1 MPYADI
7 RESGEE
13 TVMTEPNQNF
23 TLGVGLWSLAKLT
36 SLFLVAMLACGAT
49 VAVSAQPQSGYQYH
63 LGPNDVLRVQVFGE
77 EDLTVESKVGGDGT
91 INFPLLGSV
100 PIAGKTVKELQEY
113 LTGRLA
119 EGYVR
124 SPKVTVLMV
133 RYRNFYVHGEVK
145 TPGGYPY
152 EAGLT
157 VQKAISLAGGFT
169 EKAEIR
175 KIAATR
181 VVGDR
186 ADTVILGMEAL
197 VLPDDILAVGLMQKF
212 FVSGEVKTPGR
223 YPYEPG
229 LTVQKALS
237 LAGGLTERA
246 DLAGIKLTRFKVA
259 GVETEAVAQEALVL
273 PDDML
278 AVEGLNQRQKFYIS
292 GEVRTPGQYFY
303 QPGLTIQKAL
313 TMAGGFT
320 DKADKAEVK
329 VTRFNGKTVET
340 MLLEADTVVMPDD
353 LLVVVQAKK
362 VYVNGE
368 VRSSGAF
375 PFEKGLTVHKAI
387 TMAGGFTDKAAKTST
402 KVLRSVNGEERTIEV
417 ALDAPVLPEDII
429 VVPQRF
435 F

>member
-1 MPYADI
+1 MLVN
-7 RESGEE
+7 G
-13 TVMTEPNQNF
+13 VM
-23 TLGVGLWSLAKLT
+23 
-36 SLFLVAMLACGAT
+36 VAL
-49 VAVSAQPQSGYQYH
+49 SAQPQSEYQYQ
-63 LGPNDVLRVQVFGE
+63 LGPNDVVRVQVFGE
-77 EDLTVESKVGGDGT
+77 EDLTVESKVGGDGA

-113 LTGRLA
+113 LVGRLA

-124 SPKVTVLMV
+124 SPKVMVLLV

-169 EKAEIR
+169 EKAETR

-181 VVGDR
+181 ILGDR
-186 ADTVILGMEAL
+186 AGTVILGMEAPI
-197 VLPDDILAVGLMQKF
+197 LPDDILAVAPMQKF
-212 FVSGEVKTPGR
+212 FVSGEVRTPGR

-237 LAGGLTERA
+237 MAGGLTERA
-246 DLAGIKLTRFKVA
+246 DPAGIKLTRFKEV
-259 GVETEAVAQEALVL
+259 GVETEAGTLETLVL
-273 PDDML
+273 ADDML

-362 VYVNGE
+362 IYVNGE

-402 KVLRSVNGEERTIEV
+402 KVLRSVNGEERTIDV
-417 ALDAPVLPEDII
+417 TLNASVLPEDII

>member
-1 MPYADI
+1 
-7 RESGEE
+7 
-13 TVMTEPNQNF
+13 MTQSNRSS
-23 TLGVGLWSLAKLT
+23 TLGAGLWRLAKLT
-36 SLFLVAMLACGAT
+36 CWLLVAMLVNG
-49 VAVSAQPQSGYQYH
+49 VVVPLSAQPQAGHQYQ
-63 LGPNDVLRVQVFGE
+63 LGPNDVVRIQVFGE
-77 EDLTVESKVGGDGT
+77 EDLTVESKVGGDGI
-91 INFPLLGSV
+91 INFPLVGSI

-113 LTGRLA
+113 LADRLA

-124 SPKVTVLMV
+124 SPKVTVLLV

-169 EKAEIR
+169 EKAETR

-181 VVGDR
+181 VLDDR
-186 ADTVILGMEAL
+186 AGTVILGMEAPI
-197 VLPDDILAVGLMQKF
+197 LPDDILAVGLMQKI
-212 FVSGEVKTPGR
+212 FVSGEVRTPGR

-237 LAGGLTERA
+237 MAGGLTERA
-246 DLAGIKLTRFKVA
+246 DPSGFKLTRFKEA
-259 GVETEAVAQEALVL
+259 GVETEAGTLETLVL
-273 PDDML
+273 PDDIL
-278 AVEGLNQRQKFYIS
+278 TVEGPSQRQKFYIS
-292 GEVRTPGQYFY
+292 GEVRTPGQHFY
-303 QPGLTIQKAL
+303 QAGLTIQKAL

-329 VTRFNGKTVET
+329 VTRFKGNTVET
-340 MLLEADTVVMPDD
+340 MLLEADAVVMPDD
-353 LLVVVQAKK
+353 LIVVVQAKK
-362 VYVNGE
+362 IYVNGE

-402 KVLRSVNGEERTIEV
+402 KVLRSINGEEHTIEV
-417 ALDAPVLPEDII
+417 TLNAPVQPEDII

>member
-1 MPYADI
+1 
-7 RESGEE
+7 
-13 TVMTEPNQNF
+13 MTQSNRNS
-23 TLGVGLWSLAKLT
+23 TWGVGLWRLVQLT
-36 SLFLVAMLACGAT
+36 CLLLVAMLVNGVM
-49 VAVSAQPQSGYQYH
+49 VALSAQPQSEYQYQ
-63 LGPNDVLRVQVFGE
+63 LGPNDVVRVQVFGE
-77 EDLTVESKVGGDGT
+77 EDLTVESKVGGDGA

-113 LTGRLA
+113 LVGRLA

-124 SPKVTVLMV
+124 SPKVMVLLV
-133 RYRNFYVHGEVK
+133 RYRNFYLHGEVK

-169 EKAEIR
+169 EKAETR

-181 VVGDR
+181 VLGDR
-186 ADTVILGMEAL
+186 AGTVILGMESPI
-197 VLPDDILAVGLMQKF
+197 LPDDILAVAPMQKF
-212 FVSGEVKTPGR
+212 FVSGEVRTPGR

-237 LAGGLTERA
+237 MAGGLTERA
-246 DLAGIKLTRFKVA
+246 DPAGIKLTRFKEV
-259 GVETEAVAQEALVL
+259 GVETEAGALETLVL
-273 PDDML
+273 ADDML

-362 VYVNGE
+362 IYVNGE
-368 VRSSGAF
+368 VRSSGVF
-375 PFEKGLTVHKAI
+375 PFEKGMTVHKAI

-402 KVLRSVNGEERTIEV
+402 KVLRSVNGEERTIDV
-417 ALDAPVLPEDII
+417 TLNASVLPEDII

>member
-1 MPYADI
+1 
-7 RESGEE
+7 
-13 TVMTEPNQNF
+13 MTRSNRNS
-23 TLGVGLWSLAKLT
+23 TSSVGLWRLLKLT
-36 SLFLVAMLACGAT
+36 CLFLIAMLVNGVM
-49 VAVSAQPQSGYQYH
+49 VAISAQPQSEYQYQ
-63 LGPNDVLRVQVFGE
+63 LGPNDVVRVQVFGE
-77 EDLTVESKVGGDGT
+77 EDLTVESKVGGDGA

-100 PIAGKTVKELQEY
+100 AIAGKTVKELQEY
-113 LTGRLA
+113 LVGRLA

-124 SPKVTVLMV
+124 SPKVTVLLV
-133 RYRNFYVHGEVK
+133 RYRNYYVHGEVK

-169 EKAEIR
+169 EKAETR
-175 KIAATR
+175 RIAATR

-186 ADTVILGMEAL
+186 AGTVTLGMEAPI
-197 VLPDDILAVGLMQKF
+197 LPDDILAVGPMQKF

-237 LAGGLTERA
+237 MAGGLTERA
-246 DLAGIKLTRFKVA
+246 DPAGIKLTRFKES
-259 GVETEAVAQEALVL
+259 GVETEAGALETLVL
-273 PDDML
+273 ADDML

-329 VTRFNGKTVET
+329 VTRFNGKSVET
-340 MLLEADTVVMPDD
+340 MLLEADTVIMPDD

-362 VYVNGE
+362 IYVNGE
-368 VRSSGAF
+368 VRASGAF

-387 TMAGGFTDKAAKTST
+387 TMAGGFTEKAAKSST
-402 KVLRSVNGEERTIEV
+402 KVLRSINGEEHTIDV
-417 ALDAPVLPEDII
+417 TLNASILPEDII

>member
-1 MPYADI
+1 
-7 RESGEE
+7 
-13 TVMTEPNQNF
+13 MTQSNRNS
-23 TLGVGLWSLAKLT
+23 TLSVGLWRLVKLT
-36 SLFLVAMLACGAT
+36 CLLLVAMLVNGVM
-49 VAVSAQPQSGYQYH
+49 VALSAQPQSEYQYQ
-63 LGPNDVLRVQVFGE
+63 LGPNDVVRVQVFGE
-77 EDLTVESKVGGDGT
+77 EDLTVESKVGGDGA

-113 LTGRLA
+113 LVGRLA

-124 SPKVTVLMV
+124 SPKVMVLLV

-169 EKAEIR
+169 EKAETR

-181 VVGDR
+181 ILGDR
-186 ADTVILGMEAL
+186 AGTVILGMEAPI
-197 VLPDDILAVGLMQKF
+197 LPDDILAVAPMQKF
-212 FVSGEVKTPGR
+212 FVSGEVRTPGR

-237 LAGGLTERA
+237 MAGGLTERA
-246 DLAGIKLTRFKVA
+246 DPAGIKLTRFKEV
-259 GVETEAVAQEALVL
+259 GVETEAGTLETLVL
-273 PDDML
+273 ADDML

-362 VYVNGE
+362 IYVNGE

-402 KVLRSVNGEERTIEV
+402 KVLRSVNGEERTIDV
-417 ALDAPVLPEDII
+417 TLNASVLPEDII

>member
-1 MPYADI
+1 M
-7 RESGEE
+7 
-13 TVMTEPNQNF
+13 
-23 TLGVGLWSLAKLT
+23 
-36 SLFLVAMLACGAT
+36 
-49 VAVSAQPQSGYQYH
+49 
-63 LGPNDVLRVQVFGE
+63 
-77 EDLTVESKVGGDGT
+77 
-91 INFPLLGSV
+91 
-100 PIAGKTVKELQEY
+100 
-113 LTGRLA
+113 
-119 EGYVR
+119 
-124 SPKVTVLMV
+124 
-133 RYRNFYVHGEVK
+133 
-145 TPGGYPY
+145 
-152 EAGLT
+152 
-157 VQKAISLAGGFT
+157 
-169 EKAEIR
+169 
-175 KIAATR
+175 
-181 VVGDR
+181 
-186 ADTVILGMEAL
+186 
-197 VLPDDILAVGLMQKF
+197 
-212 FVSGEVKTPGR
+212 KTPGR

-292 GEVRTPGQYFY
+292 GEVRTPGQFFY

-417 ALDAPVLPEDII
+417 ALDAPVLPEDIV

>member
-1 MPYADI
+1 
-7 RESGEE
+7 
-13 TVMTEPNQNF
+13 MTQSNRNS
-23 TLGVGLWSLAKLT
+23 TLSVGLWRLVKLT
-36 SLFLVAMLACGAT
+36 CLLLVAMLVNGVM
-49 VAVSAQPQSGYQYH
+49 VALSAQPQSEYQYQ
-63 LGPNDVLRVQVFGE
+63 LGPNDVVRVQVFGE
-77 EDLTVESKVGGDGT
+77 EDLTVESKVGGDGA

-113 LTGRLA
+113 LVGRLA

-124 SPKVTVLMV
+124 SPKVMVLLV

-169 EKAEIR
+169 EKAETR

-181 VVGDR
+181 ILGDR
-186 ADTVILGMEAL
+186 AGTVILGMEAPI
-197 VLPDDILAVGLMQKF
+197 LPDDILAVAPMQKF

-237 LAGGLTERA
+237 MAGGLTERA
-246 DLAGIKLTRFKVA
+246 DPAGIKLTRFKEV
-259 GVETEAVAQEALVL
+259 GVETEAGTLETLVL
-273 PDDML
+273 ADDML

-362 VYVNGE
+362 IYVNGE

-402 KVLRSVNGEERTIEV
+402 KVLRSVNGEERTIDV
-417 ALDAPVLPEDII
+417 TLNASVLPEDII

>member
-1 MPYADI
+1 
-7 RESGEE
+7 
-13 TVMTEPNQNF
+13 MTRSNRNS
-23 TLGVGLWSLAKLT
+23 TSSVGLWRLLKLT
-36 SLFLVAMLACGAT
+36 CLFLIAMLVNGVM
-49 VAVSAQPQSGYQYH
+49 VAISAQPQSEYQYQ
-63 LGPNDVLRVQVFGE
+63 LGPNDVVRVQVFGE
-77 EDLTVESKVGGDGT
+77 EDLTVESKVGGDGA

-100 PIAGKTVKELQEY
+100 AIAGKTVKELQEY
-113 LTGRLA
+113 LVGRLA

-124 SPKVTVLMV
+124 SPKVTVLLV
-133 RYRNFYVHGEVK
+133 RYRNYYVHGEVK

-169 EKAEIR
+169 EKAETR
-175 KIAATR
+175 RIAATR

-186 ADTVILGMEAL
+186 AGTVTLGMEAPI
-197 VLPDDILAVGLMQKF
+197 LPDDILAVGPMQKF

-237 LAGGLTERA
+237 MAGGLTERA
-246 DLAGIKLTRFKVA
+246 DPAGIKLTRFKES
-259 GVETEAVAQEALVL
+259 GVETEAGALETLVL
-273 PDDML
+273 ADDML

-329 VTRFNGKTVET
+329 VTRFNGKSVET
-340 MLLEADTVVMPDD
+340 MLLEADTVIIPDD

-362 VYVNGE
+362 IYVNGE
-368 VRSSGAF
+368 VRASGAF

-387 TMAGGFTDKAAKTST
+387 TMAGGFTEKAAKSST
-402 KVLRSVNGEERTIEV
+402 KVLRSINGEEHTIDV
-417 ALDAPVLPEDII
+417 TLNASILPEDII

>member
-1 MPYADI
+1 
-7 RESGEE
+7 
-13 TVMTEPNQNF
+13 MTASNRNS
-23 TLGVGLWSLAKLT
+23 TLGVGLWRLITLT
-36 SLFLVAMLACGAT
+36 CVFLVAMLVNSVM
-49 VAVSAQPQSGYQYH
+49 VAFSAQPQSEYQYQ
-63 LGPNDVLRVQVFGE
+63 LGPNDVVRVQVFGE
-77 EDLTVESKVGGDGT
+77 EDLTVESKVGGDGA

-113 LTGRLA
+113 LVDRLA

-124 SPKVTVLMV
+124 SPKVTVLLV

-157 VQKAISLAGGFT
+157 VQKAITLAGGFT
-169 EKAEIR
+169 EKAETG

-186 ADTVILGMEAL
+186 SGTVILGIEAPI
-197 VLPDDILAVGLMQKF
+197 LPDDILAVGPMQKF

-237 LAGGLTERA
+237 MAGGLTERA
-246 DLAGIKLTRFKVA
+246 DPAGIKLTRFKDA
-259 GVETEAVAQEALVL
+259 GVETATGALETLVQA
-273 PDDML
+273 DDML
-278 AVEGLNQRQKFYIS
+278 TVEGLNQRQKFYIS

-353 LLVVVQAKK
+353 LLVIVQAKK
-362 VYVNGE
+362 IYVNGE
-368 VRSSGAF
+368 VRASGTF

-402 KVLRSVNGEERTIEV
+402 KVLRSINGEEHTIDV
-417 ALDAPVLPEDII
+417 TLNAPVLPEDII

>member
-1 MPYADI
+1 
-7 RESGEE
+7 
-13 TVMTEPNQNF
+13 MTQSNRNS
-23 TLGVGLWSLAKLT
+23 TLGAGRWRLAKLICW
-36 SLFLVAMLACGAT
+36 FLVAMLVNGVV
-49 VAVSAQPQSGYQYH
+49 VALSAQSQGAHQYQ
-63 LGPNDVLRVQVFGE
+63 LGPNDVVRIQVFGE
-77 EDLTVESKVGGDGT
+77 EDLTVESKVGGDGI
-91 INFPLLGSV
+91 INFPLVGAI

-113 LTGRLA
+113 LADRLA

-124 SPKVTVLMV
+124 SPKVTVLLV

-169 EKAEIR
+169 EKAETR

-181 VVGDR
+181 VLGDR
-186 ADTVILGMEAL
+186 AGTVILGMEAPIQ
-197 VLPDDILAVGLMQKF
+197 PDDILAVGPIQKI
-212 FVSGEVKTPGR
+212 FVSGEVRTPGR
-223 YPYEPG
+223 YSYEPG
-229 LTVQKALS
+229 LTIQKALS
-237 LAGGLTERA
+237 MAGGLTERA
-246 DLAGIKLTRFKVA
+246 DPSGIKLTRFKEA
-259 GVETEAVAQEALVL
+259 GVETEVGALETLVL
-273 PDDML
+273 PDDIL
-278 AVEGLNQRQKFYIS
+278 TVEGPSQRQKFYIS

-313 TMAGGFT
+313 TMASGFT

-329 VTRFNGKTVET
+329 VTRFKGNTVET
-340 MLLEADTVVMPDD
+340 MLLEADAVVMPDD

-362 VYVNGE
+362 IYVNGE
-368 VRSSGAF
+368 VKSSGAF
-375 PFEKGLTVHKAI
+375 HFEKGLTVHKAI

-402 KVLRSVNGEERTIEV
+402 KVLRSIDGQERSVEI

>member
-1 MPYADI
+1 MSVFSHARNI
-7 RESGEE
+7 EE
-13 TVMTEPNQNF
+13 AAMTESNRNT
-23 TLGVGLWSLAKLT
+23 TLGLGFWRLAKLT
-36 SLFLVAMLACGAT
+36 SGFLVALLVNGLV
-49 VAVSAQPQSGYQYH
+49 VAVPAQPQSGYQYQ

-77 EDLTVESKVGGDGT
+77 EDLTVESKVGGDGA

-113 LTGRLA
+113 LVGRLA

-124 SPKVTVLMV
+124 SPKVMVLLV

-169 EKAEIR
+169 EKAETR
-175 KIAATR
+175 KITATR
-181 VVGDR
+181 VLGDR
-186 ADTVILGMEAL
+186 ANTVVLGMEAPI
-197 VLPDDILAVGLMQKF
+197 LPDDILAVAPMQKF
-212 FVSGEVKTPGR
+212 FVSGEVRTPGR

-237 LAGGLTERA
+237 MAGGLTERA
-246 DLAGIKLTRFKVA
+246 DPAGIKLTRFKEV
-259 GVETEAVAQEALVL
+259 GVETEAGTLETLVL
-273 PDDML
+273 ADDML

-362 VYVNGE
+362 IYVNGE

-402 KVLRSVNGEERTIEV
+402 RVLRSVNGEERTIDV
-417 ALDAPVLPEDII
+417 TLNAPVLPEDII

>member
-1 MPYADI
+1 MSVFSHARNI
-7 RESGEE
+7 EE
-13 TVMTEPNQNF
+13 AAMTESNRNT
-23 TLGVGLWSLAKLT
+23 TLSLGFWRLAKLT
-36 SLFLVAMLACGAT
+36 SVLLVALLVNGLG
-49 VAVSAQPQSGYQYH
+49 VAVPAQPQSGYQYQ

-77 EDLTVESKVGGDGT
+77 EDLTVESKVSGDGA
-91 INFPLLGSV
+91 INFPLLGSI

-113 LTGRLA
+113 LAVRLA

-124 SPKVTVLMV
+124 SPKVTVLLV

-169 EKAEIR
+169 EKAETR
-175 KIAATR
+175 RIAATR
-181 VVGDR
+181 VVGDQ
-186 ADTVILGMEAL
+186 AGTVTLGMEAPI
-197 VLPDDILAVGLMQKF
+197 LPDDILAVGPMQKF
-212 FVSGEVKTPGR
+212 FVSGEVKIPGR

-237 LAGGLTERA
+237 MAGGLTERA
-246 DLAGIKLTRFKVA
+246 DLSAIKLTRFKEA
-259 GVETEAVAQEALVL
+259 GIETESGALETLVL

-292 GEVRTPGQYFY
+292 GEVRNPGQYFY
-303 QPGLTIQKAL
+303 QPGITIQKAL

-362 VYVNGE
+362 IYVNGE
-368 VRSSGAF
+368 VRASGAF

-402 KVLRSVNGEERTIEV
+402 KVLRNIDGQEHSVEI
-417 ALDAPVLPEDII
+417 ALDAQVLPEDII

>member
-1 MPYADI
+1 
-7 RESGEE
+7 
-13 TVMTEPNQNF
+13 MTQSNRNS
-23 TLGVGLWSLAKLT
+23 TWGVGLRRLTKLT
-36 SLFLVAMLACGAT
+36 CLILVAMLTYGAMD
-49 VAVSAQPQSGYQYH
+49 AVSAQPQNGYQYQ
-63 LGPNDVLRVQVFGE
+63 LGPNDVVRVQVFGE
-77 EDLTVESKVGGDGT
+77 EDLTVETKVGGDGT

-113 LTGRLA
+113 LAVRLA

-133 RYRNFYVHGEVK
+133 RYRNFYVYGEVK

-157 VQKAISLAGGFT
+157 VQKAVSLAGGFT
-169 EKAEIR
+169 EKAETR
-175 KIAATR
+175 KIAVTR
-181 VVGDR
+181 MVGDR
-186 ADTVILGMEAL
+186 TDTVALGMEAPI
-197 VLPDDILAVGLMQKF
+197 LPDDNLAVGLMQKF

-246 DLAGIKLTRFKVA
+246 DLAGIKLTRFKEA
-259 GVETEAVAQEALVL
+259 GVETEAVAQETLVL

-278 AVEGLNQRQKFYIS
+278 AVGGQDQRQKFYIS

-303 QPGLTIQKAL
+303 QPGFTIQKAL

-320 DKADKAEVK
+320 DKADKTEVK
-329 VTRFNGKTVET
+329 VTRFKGNTVET

-353 LLVVVQAKK
+353 LIVVVQAKK
-362 VYVNGE
+362 IYVNGE
-368 VRSSGAF
+368 VRLSGAF
-375 PFEKGLTVHKAI
+375 PYEKGLTVHKAI

-402 KVLRSVNGEERTIEV
+402 KVLRSIDGQEHTVEV

>member
-1 MPYADI
+1 
-7 RESGEE
+7 
-13 TVMTEPNQNF
+13 MTLSNRNS
-23 TLGVGLWSLAKLT
+23 TSSVGLWRLIKLT
-36 SLFLVAMLACGAT
+36 CLFLIAMLVNGVM
-49 VAVSAQPQSGYQYH
+49 VAISAQPQSEYQYQ
-63 LGPNDVLRVQVFGE
+63 LGPNDVVRVQVFGE
-77 EDLTVESKVGGDGT
+77 EDLTVESKVGGDGA

-100 PIAGKTVKELQEY
+100 AIAGKTVKELQEY
-113 LTGRLA
+113 LIGRLA

-124 SPKVTVLMV
+124 SPKVTVLLV
-133 RYRNFYVHGEVK
+133 RYRNYYVHGEVK

-169 EKAEIR
+169 EKAETR
-175 KIAATR
+175 RIAATR
-181 VVGDR
+181 VVEDR
-186 ADTVILGMEAL
+186 AGTVILGMEAPI
-197 VLPDDILAVGLMQKF
+197 LPDDILAVGPMQKL
-212 FVSGEVKTPGR
+212 FVSGEVRTPGR

-237 LAGGLTERA
+237 MAGGLTERA
-246 DLAGIKLTRFKVA
+246 DPAGIKLTRFKES
-259 GVETEAVAQEALVL
+259 GVETEAGALETLVL
-273 PDDML
+273 ADDML

-329 VTRFNGKTVET
+329 VTRFNGKSVET
-340 MLLEADTVVMPDD
+340 MLLEADTVIMPDD

-362 VYVNGE
+362 IYVNGE

-387 TMAGGFTDKAAKTST
+387 TMAGGFTEKAAKTST
-402 KVLRSVNGEERTIEV
+402 KVLRSINGEEHTIDV
-417 ALDAPVLPEDII
+417 TLNASILPEDII

>member
-1 MPYADI
+1 
-7 RESGEE
+7 
-13 TVMTEPNQNF
+13 MTQSNRNS
-23 TLGVGLWSLAKLT
+23 TLGVGIRRLTKLT
-36 SLFLVAMLACGAT
+36 CLVLVAMLTYG
-49 VAVSAQPQSGYQYH
+49 VMDAVSAQPQNGYQYH
-63 LGPNDVLRVQVFGE
+63 LGPNDVIRVQVFGE
-77 EDLTVESKVGGDGT
+77 EDLTVESKVEGDGT
-91 INFPLLGSV
+91 MNYPLLGSV
-100 PIAGKTVKELQEY
+100 PIAGKTVKELQDY
-113 LTGRLA
+113 MAGRLA

-133 RYRNFYVHGEVK
+133 RYRNFYVYGEVK

-157 VQKAISLAGGFT
+157 VQKAVSLAGGFT
-169 EKAEIR
+169 EKAETR
-175 KIAATR
+175 KIAVTR
-181 VVGDR
+181 MVGDR
-186 ADTVILGMEAL
+186 TDTVVLGMEAPI
-197 VLPDDILAVGLMQKF
+197 LPDDNLAVGLMQKI

-237 LAGGLTERA
+237 MAGGLTERT
-246 DLAGIKLTRFKVA
+246 DLSGIKLTRFKEA
-259 GVETEAVAQEALVL
+259 GVETETGALETPVL
-273 PDDML
+273 PDDIL
-278 AVEGLNQRQKFYIS
+278 TVEGPSQRQKLYIS
-292 GEVRTPGQYFY
+292 GEVKTPGQYFY

-329 VTRFNGKTVET
+329 VTRFKGNTVET

-353 LLVVVQAKK
+353 LIVVVQAKK
-362 VYVNGE
+362 IYVNGE
-368 VRSSGAF
+368 VRLSGAF
-375 PFEKGLTVHKAI
+375 PYEKGLTVHKAI

-402 KVLRSVNGEERTIEV
+402 KVLRSIDGQEHTVEV

>member
-1 MPYADI
+1 
-7 RESGEE
+7 
-13 TVMTEPNQNF
+13 MTQSNRNS
-23 TLGVGLWSLAKLT
+23 TLSVGLWRLVKLT
-36 SLFLVAMLACGAT
+36 CLLLVAMLVNGVM
-49 VAVSAQPQSGYQYH
+49 VALSAQPQSEYQYQ
-63 LGPNDVLRVQVFGE
+63 LGPNDVVRVQVFGE
-77 EDLTVESKVGGDGT
+77 EDLTVESKVGGDGA

-113 LTGRLA
+113 LVGRLA

-124 SPKVTVLMV
+124 SPKVMVLLV

-169 EKAEIR
+169 EKAETR
-175 KIAATR
+175 KSAATR
-181 VVGDR
+181 ILGDR
-186 ADTVILGMEAL
+186 AGTVILGMEAPI
-197 VLPDDILAVGLMQKF
+197 LPDDILAVAPMQKF
-212 FVSGEVKTPGR
+212 FVSGEVRTPGR

-237 LAGGLTERA
+237 MAGGLTERA
-246 DLAGIKLTRFKVA
+246 DPAGIKLTRFKEV
-259 GVETEAVAQEALVL
+259 GVETEAGTLETLVL
-273 PDDML
+273 ADDML

-362 VYVNGE
+362 IYVNGE

-402 KVLRSVNGEERTIEV
+402 KVLRSVNGEERTIDV
-417 ALDAPVLPEDII
+417 TLNASVLPEDII

>member
-1 MPYADI
+1 
-7 RESGEE
+7 
-13 TVMTEPNQNF
+13 MTQSNRNSAW
-23 TLGVGLWSLAKLT
+23 GVGLRRLTKLT
-36 SLFLVAMLACGAT
+36 CLILVAMLTYGAMD
-49 VAVSAQPQSGYQYH
+49 AVSAQPQNGYQYQ
-63 LGPNDVLRVQVFGE
+63 LGPNDVVRVQVFGE

-100 PIAGKTVKELQEY
+100 PIAGKTVNELQEY
-113 LTGRLA
+113 LAVRLA

-133 RYRNFYVHGEVK
+133 RYRNFYVYGEVK
-145 TPGGYPY
+145 LPGGYPY

-157 VQKAISLAGGFT
+157 VQKAVSLAGGFT
-169 EKAEIR
+169 EKAETR
-175 KIAATR
+175 KIAVTR
-181 VVGDR
+181 MVGDR
-186 ADTVILGMEAL
+186 TDTVALGMEAPI
-197 VLPDDILAVGLMQKF
+197 LPDDNLAVGLMQKF

-246 DLAGIKLTRFKVA
+246 DLAGIKLTRFKEA
-259 GVETEAVAQEALVL
+259 GVETEAVAQETLVL

-278 AVEGLNQRQKFYIS
+278 AVGGQDQRQKFYIS

-303 QPGLTIQKAL
+303 QPGFTIQKAL

-320 DKADKAEVK
+320 DKADKTEVK
-329 VTRFNGKTVET
+329 VTRFKGNTVET

-353 LLVVVQAKK
+353 LIVVVQAKK
-362 VYVNGE
+362 IYVNGE
-368 VRSSGAF
+368 VKLSGAF
-375 PFEKGLTVHKAI
+375 SYEKGLTVHKAI

-402 KVLRSVNGEERTIEV
+402 KVLRSIDGQEHTVEV
-417 ALDAPVLPEDII
+417 ALDALVLPEDII

>member
-1 MPYADI
+1 
-7 RESGEE
+7 
-13 TVMTEPNQNF
+13 MTRSNRNS
-23 TLGVGLWSLAKLT
+23 TSSVGLWRLIKLT
-36 SLFLVAMLACGAT
+36 CLFLIAMLANGVM
-49 VAVSAQPQSGYQYH
+49 VAISAQPQSEYQYQ
-63 LGPNDVLRVQVFGE
+63 LGPNDVVRVQVFGE
-77 EDLTVESKVGGDGT
+77 EDLTVESKVGGDGA

-100 PIAGKTVKELQEY
+100 PIAGKTIKELQEY
-113 LTGRLA
+113 LVGRLA

-124 SPKVTVLMV
+124 SPKVTVLLV
-133 RYRNFYVHGEVK
+133 RYRNYYMHGEVK

-169 EKAEIR
+169 EKAETR
-175 KIAATR
+175 RIAATR

-186 ADTVILGMEAL
+186 AGTVILGMEAPI
-197 VLPDDILAVGLMQKF
+197 LPDDILAVGPMQKF

-237 LAGGLTERA
+237 MAGGLTERA
-246 DLAGIKLTRFKVA
+246 DPAGIKLTRFKES
-259 GVETEAVAQEALVL
+259 GVETEVGALETLVL
-273 PDDML
+273 ADDML

-329 VTRFNGKTVET
+329 VTRFNGKSVET
-340 MLLEADTVVMPDD
+340 MLLEADTVIMPDD

-362 VYVNGE
+362 IYVNGE
-368 VRSSGAF
+368 VRASGAF

-387 TMAGGFTDKAAKTST
+387 TMAGGFTEKAAKTST
-402 KVLRSVNGEERTIEV
+402 KVLRNINGEEHTIDV
-417 ALDAPVLPEDII
+417 TLNASILPEDII

>member
-1 MPYADI
+1 
-7 RESGEE
+7 
-13 TVMTEPNQNF
+13 MTQSNRNSI
-23 TLGVGLWSLAKLT
+23 LGVGLWSLAKLT
-36 SLFLVAMLACGAT
+36 SLFLVAMLVNGA
-49 VAVSAQPQSGYQYH
+49 VGAVSAQPQSGYQYQ
-63 LGPNDVLRVQVFGE
+63 LGPNDVVRLQVFGE
-77 EDLTVESKVGGDGT
+77 EDLTVESKVAGDGT

-113 LTGRLA
+113 LASRLA

-169 EKAEIR
+169 EKAETG

-181 VVGDR
+181 IMGDR
-186 ADTVILGMEAL
+186 TNTMILGMEAPI
-197 VLPDDILAVGLMQKF
+197 LPDDILAVGQMQKF
-212 FVSGEVKTPGR
+212 YVSGEVKTPGR

-237 LAGGLTERA
+237 MAGGLTERA
-246 DLAGIKLTRFKVA
+246 DLAGIKLTRFKDA
-259 GVETEAVAQEALVL
+259 GVETEAVAQETLVL

-278 AVEGLNQRQKFYIS
+278 AVEGLSQRQKFYIS
-292 GEVRTPGQYFY
+292 GEVRTPGRYFY
-303 QPGLTIQKAL
+303 EPGITIQKAL

-320 DKADKAEVK
+320 EKADKAEIK
-329 VTRFNGKTVET
+329 VTRLNGNTVES
-340 MLLEADTVVMPDD
+340 MLLEGDAVVMPDD

-362 VYVNGE
+362 IYVNGE
-368 VRSSGAF
+368 VKSSGVF

-402 KVLRSVNGEERTIEV
+402 KVLRSINGQEHTVEV

>member
-1 MPYADI
+1 
-7 RESGEE
+7 
-13 TVMTEPNQNF
+13 MTRSNRNS
-23 TLGVGLWSLAKLT
+23 TSSVGLWRLIKLT
-36 SLFLVAMLACGAT
+36 CLFLIAMLANGVM
-49 VAVSAQPQSGYQYH
+49 VAISAQPQSEYQYQ
-63 LGPNDVLRVQVFGE
+63 LGPNDVVRVQVFGE
-77 EDLTVESKVGGDGT
+77 EDLTVESKVGGDGA

-100 PIAGKTVKELQEY
+100 AIAGKTVKELQEY
-113 LTGRLA
+113 LVGRLA

-124 SPKVTVLMV
+124 SPKVTVLLV
-133 RYRNFYVHGEVK
+133 RYRNYYVHGEVK

-169 EKAEIR
+169 EKAETR
-175 KIAATR
+175 RIAATR

-186 ADTVILGMEAL
+186 AGTVTLGMEAPI
-197 VLPDDILAVGLMQKF
+197 LPDDILAVGPMQKF

-223 YPYEPG
+223 YPYELG

-237 LAGGLTERA
+237 MAGGLTERA
-246 DLAGIKLTRFKVA
+246 DPAGIKLTRFKES
-259 GVETEAVAQEALVL
+259 GVETEAGALETLVL
-273 PDDML
+273 ADDML

-292 GEVRTPGQYFY
+292 GEVKTPGQYFY

-329 VTRFNGKTVET
+329 VTRFNGKSVET
-340 MLLEADTVVMPDD
+340 MLLEADTVIMPDD

-362 VYVNGE
+362 IYVNGE
-368 VRSSGAF
+368 VRTSGAF

-387 TMAGGFTDKAAKTST
+387 TMAGGFTEKAAKTST
-402 KVLRSVNGEERTIEV
+402 KVLRNINGEEHTIDV
-417 ALDAPVLPEDII
+417 TLNASILPEDII

>member
-1 MPYADI
+1 
-7 RESGEE
+7 
-13 TVMTEPNQNF
+13 MTRSNRNS
-23 TLGVGLWSLAKLT
+23 TSSVGLWRLIKLT
-36 SLFLVAMLACGAT
+36 CLFLIAMLVNGVM
-49 VAVSAQPQSGYQYH
+49 VAISAQPQSEYQYQ
-63 LGPNDVLRVQVFGE
+63 LGPNDVVRVQVFGE
-77 EDLTVESKVGGDGT
+77 EDLTVESKVGGDGA

-100 PIAGKTVKELQEY
+100 AIAGKTVKELQEY
-113 LTGRLA
+113 LVGRLA

-124 SPKVTVLMV
+124 SPKVTVLLV
-133 RYRNFYVHGEVK
+133 RYRNYYVHGEVK

-169 EKAEIR
+169 EKAETR
-175 KIAATR
+175 RIAATR

-186 ADTVILGMEAL
+186 AGTVTLGMEAPI
-197 VLPDDILAVGLMQKF
+197 LPDDILAVGPMQKF

-237 LAGGLTERA
+237 MAGGLTERA
-246 DLAGIKLTRFKVA
+246 DPAGIKLTRFKES
-259 GVETEAVAQEALVL
+259 GVETEAGALETLVL
-273 PDDML
+273 ADDML

-329 VTRFNGKTVET
+329 VTRFNGKSVET
-340 MLLEADTVVMPDD
+340 MLLEADTVIMPDD

-362 VYVNGE
+362 IYVNGE

-387 TMAGGFTDKAAKTST
+387 TMAGGFTEKAAKTST
-402 KVLRSVNGEERTIEV
+402 KVLRNINGEEHTIDV
-417 ALDAPVLPEDII
+417 TLNASILPEDII

>member
-1 MPYADI
+1 ML
-7 RESGEE
+7 
-13 TVMTEPNQNF
+13 VN
-23 TLGVGLWSLAKLT
+23 GVV
-36 SLFLVAMLACGAT
+36 VAL
-49 VAVSAQPQSGYQYH
+49 SAQSQGAHQYQ
-63 LGPNDVLRVQVFGE
+63 LGPNDVVRIQVFGE
-77 EDLTVESKVGGDGT
+77 EDLTVESKVGGDGI
-91 INFPLLGSV
+91 INFPLVGAI

-113 LTGRLA
+113 LADRLA

-124 SPKVTVLMV
+124 SPKVTVLLV

-169 EKAEIR
+169 EKAETR

-181 VVGDR
+181 VLGDR
-186 ADTVILGMEAL
+186 AGTVILGMEAPIQ
-197 VLPDDILAVGLMQKF
+197 PDDILAVGPIQKI
-212 FVSGEVKTPGR
+212 FVSGEVRTPGR
-223 YPYEPG
+223 YSYEPG
-229 LTVQKALS
+229 LTIQKALS
-237 LAGGLTERA
+237 MAGGLTERA
-246 DLAGIKLTRFKVA
+246 DPSGIKLTRFKEA
-259 GVETEAVAQEALVL
+259 GVETEVGALETLVL
-273 PDDML
+273 PDDIL
-278 AVEGLNQRQKFYIS
+278 TVEGPSQRQKFYIS

-313 TMAGGFT
+313 TMASGFT

-329 VTRFNGKTVET
+329 VTRFKGNTVET
-340 MLLEADTVVMPDD
+340 MLLEADAVVMPDD

-362 VYVNGE
+362 IYVNGE
-368 VRSSGAF
+368 VKSSGAF
-375 PFEKGLTVHKAI
+375 HFEKGLTVHKAI

-402 KVLRSVNGEERTIEV
+402 KVLRSIDGQERSVEI

>member
-1 MPYADI
+1 MIPSNRNSI
-7 RESGEE
+7 
-13 TVMTEPNQNF
+13 
-23 TLGVGLWSLAKLT
+23 LGVSLWSLAKLA
-36 SLFLVAMLACGAT
+36 SLFLVTMLVNGA
-49 VAVSAQPQSGYQYH
+49 VIAVSAQPQSGYQYL
-63 LGPNDVLRVQVFGE
+63 LGPNDVVRVQVFGE

-113 LTGRLA
+113 LAGRLA
-119 EGYVR
+119 DGYVR

-145 TPGGYPY
+145 LPGGYPY

-186 ADTVILGMEAL
+186 ADTMILGMAAP

-223 YPYEPG
+223 YPYELG

-237 LAGGLTERA
+237 MAGGLTERA
-246 DLAGIKLTRFKVA
+246 DLAGIKLTRFKEA
-259 GVETEAVAQEALVL
+259 GVETEAAAQETLVL

-278 AVEGLNQRQKFYIS
+278 AVGGQDQRQKFYIS
-292 GEVRTPGQYFY
+292 GEVRTPGRYFY
-303 QPGLTIQKAL
+303 EPGITVQKAL
-313 TMAGGFT
+313 TIAGGFT
-320 DKADKAEVK
+320 EKADKSEVK
-329 VTRFNGKTVET
+329 VTRLNGNTVES
-340 MLLEADTVVMPDD
+340 MVLEADAVVMPDD
-353 LLVVVQAKK
+353 LLFVVQAKK
-362 VYVNGE
+362 IYVNGE
-368 VRSSGAF
+368 VKLSGAF
-375 PFEKGLTVHKAI
+375 PYEKGLTVHKAI

-402 KVLRSVNGEERTIEV
+402 KVLRSIDGQEHAVEV
-417 ALDAPVLPEDII
+417 ALDTPVLPEDII

>member
-1 MPYADI
+1 MLVN
-7 RESGEE
+7 G
-13 TVMTEPNQNF
+13 VM
-23 TLGVGLWSLAKLT
+23 
-36 SLFLVAMLACGAT
+36 VAR
-49 VAVSAQPQSGYQYH
+49 SAQPQSEYQYQ
-63 LGPNDVLRVQVFGE
+63 LGPNDVVRVQVFGE
-77 EDLTVESKVGGDGT
+77 EDLTVESKVGGDGA

-113 LTGRLA
+113 LIGRLA

-124 SPKVTVLMV
+124 SPKVMVLLV

-169 EKAEIR
+169 EKAETR

-181 VVGDR
+181 VLGDR
-186 ADTVILGMEAL
+186 AGTVILGMEAPI
-197 VLPDDILAVGLMQKF
+197 LPDDILAVAPMQKF
-212 FVSGEVKTPGR
+212 FVSGEVRTPGR

-237 LAGGLTERA
+237 MAGGLTERA
-246 DLAGIKLTRFKVA
+246 DPAGIKLTRFKEV
-259 GVETEAVAQEALVL
+259 GVETEAGALETLVL
-273 PDDML
+273 ADDML

-362 VYVNGE
+362 IYVNGE
-368 VRSSGAF
+368 VRSSGVF
-375 PFEKGLTVHKAI
+375 PFEKGMTVHKAI

-402 KVLRSVNGEERTIEV
+402 KVLRSVNGEERTIDV
-417 ALDAPVLPEDII
+417 TLNASVLPEDII

>member
-1 MPYADI
+1 
-7 RESGEE
+7 
-13 TVMTEPNQNF
+13 MTQSNRNS
-23 TLGVGLWSLAKLT
+23 TWGVGLRRLTKLT
-36 SLFLVAMLACGAT
+36 CLILVAMLTYGAMD
-49 VAVSAQPQSGYQYH
+49 AVSAQPQNGYQYQ
-63 LGPNDVLRVQVFGE
+63 LGPNDVVRVQVFGE
-77 EDLTVESKVGGDGT
+77 EDLTVETKVGGDGT

-113 LTGRLA
+113 LAVRLA

-133 RYRNFYVHGEVK
+133 RYRNFYVYGEVK
-145 TPGGYPY
+145 PPGGYPY

-157 VQKAISLAGGFT
+157 VQKAVSLAGGFT
-169 EKAEIR
+169 EKAETR
-175 KIAATR
+175 KIAVTR
-181 VVGDR
+181 MVGDR
-186 ADTVILGMEAL
+186 TDTVALGMEAPI
-197 VLPDDILAVGLMQKF
+197 LPDDNLAVGLMQKF

-246 DLAGIKLTRFKVA
+246 DLAGIKLTRFKEA
-259 GVETEAVAQEALVL
+259 GVETEAVAQETLVL

-278 AVEGLNQRQKFYIS
+278 AVGGQDQRQKFYIS

-303 QPGLTIQKAL
+303 QPGFTIQKAL

-320 DKADKAEVK
+320 DKADKTEVK
-329 VTRFNGKTVET
+329 VTRFKGNTVET

-353 LLVVVQAKK
+353 LIVVVQAKK
-362 VYVNGE
+362 IYVNGE
-368 VRSSGAF
+368 VKLSGAF
-375 PFEKGLTVHKAI
+375 SYEKGLTVHKAI

-402 KVLRSVNGEERTIEV
+402 KVLRSIDGQEHTVEV
-417 ALDAPVLPEDII
+417 ALDALVLPEDII